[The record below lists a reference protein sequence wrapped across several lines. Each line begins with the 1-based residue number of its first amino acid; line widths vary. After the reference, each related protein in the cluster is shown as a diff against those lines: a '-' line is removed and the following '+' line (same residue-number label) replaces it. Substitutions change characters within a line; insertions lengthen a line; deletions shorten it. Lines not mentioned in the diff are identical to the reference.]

1 MSNNNW
7 TNKLSFAPEASG
19 ELYEY
24 LKDFPE
30 EITGI
35 TFDSRLVKPGNIFVC
50 LQGSHVNGND
60 FIDEAIDNGAI
71 AIVSDDPANDT
82 FVDDAEAYEKIKTAT
97 VHRNIPIVYQKNAR
111 RALSHLSYA
120 FYTHTDDRPLEHMYT
135 IGITGTDG
143 KTSTAYITY
152 AALRELGVNAALI
165 CTVGI
170 FIDGKEIINENQKT
184 RLTTPDPPELFQ
196 LISQAQQCDSDVIIL
211 EITSHAL
218 KFDKVDAVV
227 LDCAIFTSFS
237 PDHQEFHESE
247 DDYFSSKASI
257 AGLLRGKDS
266 QAAWQLVEQAVDRRT
281 GNLILNADDKKIV
294 DLSKRA
300 YIYSTVGFHQDA
312 TTKITKTE
320 EQLFHTKYQ
329 INHGAGDIDALTKLM
344 GDFNLMNIGMA
355 YEVILTFM
363 NEVRKFHRLAGH
375 YEEILQAIATC
386 SNIPGRLE
394 QIDGAPFNVIVD
406 YAHTPDAFEK
416 VLNTLAKYIKGRL
429 IVVFGCAGERS
440 KDRRYGL
447 GRLAAEH
454 ASMSILTEEDSRSES
469 IHDIVQDIENQMK
482 ESGAIEGDN
491 YKIIL
496 DRKDAIEFALQYAV
510 EDDCVL
516 ILGKG
521 HEKSIESGGEFILWD
536 DREITKK
543 LIKELF

>member
-7 TNKLSFAPEASG
+7 TSKLSLTNRL
-19 ELYEY
+19 LYEDI
-24 LKDFPE
+24 KDFLPKHV
-30 EITGI
+30 TGI
-35 TFDSRLVKPGNIFVC
+35 TFDSRLVQPGNIFVC
-50 LQGSHVNGND
+50 LQGTQFNGND
-60 FIDEAIDNGAI
+60 YIDEAIDKGAI
-71 AIVSDDPANDT
+71 LIVSDD
-82 FVDDAEAYEKIKTAT
+82 AT
-97 VHRNIPIVYQKNAR
+97 QLNTEPLASNSIHNVPVIYQENTR
-111 RALSHLSYA
+111 SALSFLSDA
-120 FYTHTDDRPLEHMYT
+120 FYHLKTDYKSDYLYT

-143 KTSTAYITY
+143 KSSTAYIIY
-152 AALRELGVNAALI
+152 GALRELGMNAALI
-165 CTVGI
+165 STLGI
-170 FIDGKEIINENQKT
+170 FIDGKEIINENRKT

-196 LISQAQQCDSDVIIL
+196 LIHQAKQCNSDVIIL

-218 KFDKVDAVV
+218 KFDKVSAVE

-247 DDYFSSKASI
+247 DDYFNAKAKI
-257 AGLLRGKDS
+257 INLMRKYDS
-266 QAAWQLVEQAVDRRT
+266 QASSQFRPQKT
-281 GNLILNADDKKIV
+281 GNLILNADNKKIA
-294 DLSKRA
+294 DLSNA
-300 YIYSTVGFHQDA
+300 FNDNALLVHNASMVGFHQDA
-312 TTKITKTE
+312 TVKITKTE
-320 EQLFHTKYQ
+320 EQLFQTKYQ
-329 INHGAGDIDALTKLM
+329 INVFLSAQTKLM

-355 YEVILTFM
+355 YEAISIYSS
-363 NEVRKFHRLAGH
+363 EVHRSFSS
-375 YEEILQAIATC
+375 EEILQAIETC

-416 VLNTLAKYIKGRL
+416 ISNTLAKYIKGKL

-447 GRLAAEH
+447 GRLAAEK
-454 ASMSILTEEDSRSES
+454 ANMSILTEEDSRSES

-496 DRKDAIEFALQYAV
+496 DRKEAIEFALQYAT
-510 EDDCVL
+510 EDDFVL

-521 HEKSIESGGEFILWD
+521 HEKSIESGGEIIPWD